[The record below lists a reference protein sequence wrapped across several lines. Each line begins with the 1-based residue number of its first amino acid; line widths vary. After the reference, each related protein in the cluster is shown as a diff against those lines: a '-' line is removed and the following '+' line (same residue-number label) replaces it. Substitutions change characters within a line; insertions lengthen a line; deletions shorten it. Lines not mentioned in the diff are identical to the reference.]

1 MKKSLFLLVFLIA
14 SVAIVACSGDKISD
28 PGQVVVVSSVTPSSN
43 TTPSPNATGQT
54 GAGRLA
60 NILRRNGDEPLTL
73 DPALSTDTSSA
84 HYIVEVHAGLVKVD
98 HDLRIA
104 PELAESWTVSPDG
117 KVYTFKIR
125 SNAKFRDGKAV
136 TARDFKY
143 SLERAADP
151 ATAAPV
157 AEQYLGDII
166 GVNDKLLGNARD
178 ISGVKV
184 INDQTL
190 EITIDAAKSYFIA
203 QMTYTITF
211 AVDKA
216 NVEGGGRTWALKP
229 NGAGPFYL
237 AEYISGESIVLKKN
251 PNYWGTVSL
260 EEIRYNLAGGDQM
273 AQYQNGEVDVAG
285 VGVNDLLRVQDPKNP
300 LNKELVQPPALFDVS
315 YIGFDVTK
323 PPFDDVKVRQAFN
336 HAVDKPTITREV
348 LANLSS
354 PAFGILPP
362 GFPGFSSS
370 IKGLTYDP
378 VKAKEL
384 ISQSKYSDLSK
395 FPRVTLTL
403 SGTGGDVGPVV
414 EAFLQ
419 NWKDNL
425 GITVEIQQVE
435 AATFFQELQANR
447 RTHRI
452 QMYALGWSADYPD
465 PYDYLDILLYSKSEN
480 NHGSYTNP
488 QVDDLLLKAR
498 AEQDVAKRV
507 ALYNQAEQMMVD
519 DGAWLPLFYGGER
532 YVLVK
537 PYIKNYKLP
546 PMVIE
551 RFKDVIVEPH

>member
-1 MKKSLFLLVFLIA
+1 MKKSLILLILLIV
-14 SVAIVACSGDKISD
+14 STAIVACSGDKSNTSN
-28 PGQVVVVSSVTPSSN
+28 PTKTPSSN
-43 TTPSPNATGQT
+43 ATTAPNATARPSG
-54 GAGRLA
+54 GGFAG
-60 NILRRNGDEPLTL
+60 ILRRNGDEPLTL

-84 HYIVEVHAGLVKVD
+84 HYIVEIYGGLVKIG
-98 HDLRIA
+98 HDLRVT

-125 SNAKFRDGKAV
+125 KNAKFRDGKVV

-166 GVNDKLLGNARD
+166 GANDKLLGNTKE

-184 INDQTL
+184 IDDQTL
-190 EITIDAAKSYFIA
+190 EITIDASKSYFIA
-203 QMTYTITF
+203 QMTYTITY
-211 AVDKA
+211 AIDKA
-216 NVEGGGRTWALKP
+216 NVEGGGRTWSLKP
-229 NGAGPFYL
+229 NGTGPFYL
-237 AEYISGESIVLKKN
+237 AEYVSGDHIILKKN

-260 EEIRYNLAGGDQM
+260 DEIRYNLAGGDQM

-285 VGVNDLLRVQDPKNP
+285 VGVNDLVRVQNPKDP
-300 LNKELVQPPALFDVS
+300 LNKELVKPDSLFDVS

-323 PPFDDVKVRQAFN
+323 APFDDVKVRQAFN

-348 LANLSS
+348 LANLSA

-362 GFPGFSSS
+362 GFPGFSAD

-378 VKAKEL
+378 AKAKAL
-384 ISQSKYSDLSK
+384 ISQSKYSDISK

-403 SGTGGDVGPVV
+403 SGTGGDVGPVI

-435 AATFFQELQANR
+435 SATFFQELQSNR
-447 RTHRI
+447 STHRI

-465 PYDYLDILLYSKSEN
+465 PYDYLDILLYSKSAN
-480 NHGSYTNP
+480 NHGGYSNP

-498 AEQDVAKRV
+498 SEQDVTKRV
-507 ALYNQAEQMMVD
+507 SFYNQAEQIMVNE
-519 DGAWLPLFYGGER
+519 GAWLPLFYGGER

-551 RFKDVIVEPH
+551 RFKDVIVEAH